1 MTPPDVE
8 ASRSPSPLIDL
19 RGKNAIVTGGSRGI
33 GRAVALLLARAGA
46 SVGVA
51 YRERRADADAVVAEC
66 RGYGVYAWAK
76 AGDLTRA
83 EDVEALFKRGDEET
97 DGLDIFVGNHGVW
110 RPEDTAIAT
119 MADEQWHATMA
130 ANLHSMF
137 YACRAAAR
145 RMRNDGRI
153 VLVSSTAAQRGE
165 AFHGD
170 YAATKGALISLVK
183 GFCVELGSRGIRVN
197 VVAPGWVDT
206 EMAASALVGESRE
219 RIARAI
225 PIGRIA
231 TAEDVAGPIVFLC
244 SELANHVTGEV
255 LNVNGGSVLAG

>member
-1 MTPPDVE
+1 MTPPDIE
-8 ASRSPSPLIDL
+8 ATRTMNYLIDL
-19 RGKNAIVTGGSRGI
+19 HGKNAIVTGASRGI

-46 SVGVA
+46 SVGVG
-51 YRERRADADAVVAEC
+51 YRERRADAEAVVTEC
-66 RGYGVYAWAK
+66 RAHGAYAWAK
-76 AGDLTRA
+76 AGDLTLA
-83 EDVEALFKRGDEET
+83 EDVEALFARGDEET
-97 DGLDIFVGNHGVW
+97 DGLDIFVGNHGIW
-110 RPEDTAIAT
+110 PPDAAAISE
-119 MADEQWHATMA
+119 MRDEQWHATMA

-145 RMRNDGRI
+145 RMRNGGRI

-165 AFHGD
+165 AYHGD

-183 GFCVELGSRGIRVN
+183 GFCVELGSRGITVN

-206 EMAASALVGESRE
+206 EMAASALVGESRD